1 MKIWLIIQSKSFGN
15 RRFIHLLTF
24 ITELTSNEMETLREE
39 FYADDKNRFALNVV
53 SRSDPLEACL
63 SRLALETTNHVFN
76 HKVDEVK
83 PVTSQKSSGRCWI
96 FAVL

>member
-1 MKIWLIIQSKSFGN
+1 MFA
-15 RRFIHLLTF
+15 
-24 ITELTSNEMETLREE
+24 ELTIDQMEALRTE

-63 SRLALETTNHVFN
+63 SRLSLENTNHVFS
-76 HKVDEVK
+76 HKVDEIK
-83 PVTSQKSSGRCWI
+83 PVTHQKSSGRCWI

>member
-1 MKIWLIIQSKSFGN
+1 
-15 RRFIHLLTF
+15 
-24 ITELTSNEMETLREE
+24 METLREE

-83 PVTSQKSSGRCWI
+83 PVTSQITSLNERIPHLIC
-96 FAVL
+96 VLCRDYFIEPATMVECLHSCK